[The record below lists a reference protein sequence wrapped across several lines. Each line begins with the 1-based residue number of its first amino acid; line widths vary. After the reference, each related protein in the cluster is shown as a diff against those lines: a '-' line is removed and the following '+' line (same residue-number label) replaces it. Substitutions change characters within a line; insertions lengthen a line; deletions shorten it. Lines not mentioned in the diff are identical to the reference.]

1 MFYFYICDHIYKKK
15 CKCDFKMT
23 IFQEINSSTGFYF
36 YIKDKLIHTRQK
48 NGEFLSSPKLV
59 CNDYQKGFSAI
70 SHNNSIYYSYINTEN
85 KLLVCSTSQ
94 PGILFTLDEK
104 DSSFFLETSLFL
116 FQNKL
121 FILFLTQKE
130 KQFQLHLV
138 TPFENVANTEQKLT
152 CNLPPMLHVIATQR
166 SVFILLTNDFED
178 LAYEMDNQLQLH
190 TYSNSDFETKLQ
202 VLQEKL
208 DTLQLEKTELITHIK
223 ELTDQN
229 KRLKETNISIATRQK
244 KLENTIES
252 ATTQYNQLMEVAQAY
267 RNEAIKWRSKFR

>member
-152 CNLPPMLHVIATQR
+152 CNLPPMLHVFATQR

-178 LAYEMDNQLQLH
+178 LAYEMDSQLQLH
-190 TYSNSDFETKLQ
+190 TYSNSDFDTKLQ